1 LATGLRRVQV
11 LRLIILPQ
19 ALRAMMP
26 LILNQIVIV
35 FQDTSLVYVVSLHD
49 FLTAASV
56 VASRDG
62 RATEMYALV
71 AVVYLVI
78 CLGTTKAAEFYRKGL
93 PS

>member
-1 LATGLRRVQV
+1 MIPIFLTQA
-11 LRLIILPQ
+11 IIL
-19 ALRAMMP
+19 
-26 LILNQIVIV
+26 
-35 FQDTSLVYVVSLHD
+35 FQDTSLVFVVSLHD